1 MIISDPGYALAGK
14 FDPMLPLGLTLS
26 TDGVRT
32 VTTFDEIACND

>member
-26 TDGVRT
+26 TDRSAHRY
-32 VTTFDEIACND
+32 DL